1 MCSSCSNQLGHR
13 SLSKHCEPEADVA
26 PEVRTTRAGSVRVRA
41 SLRSR
46 QPGGSTQ
53 PASESVVALELMKV
67 IVDLSNCD
75 LHGLCVEAAPEVFEI
90 DDNGVLKVLIEA
102 PPEDLRAKV
111 EKAVRECPTGA
122 ITIQE

>member
-1 MCSSCSNQLGHR
+1 
-13 SLSKHCEPEADVA
+13 
-26 PEVRTTRAGSVRVRA
+26 
-41 SLRSR
+41 
-46 QPGGSTQ
+46 
-53 PASESVVALELMKV
+53 MKV

-90 DDNGVLKVLIEA
+90 DDKGVLQVLIEA
-102 PPEDLRAKV
+102 PAEDLRAKV